1 MKRSKRWINNTKKIC
16 KIISKLIMMKILFHS
31 RLHYLHKKKN
41 ESIIYLVL
49 SGLSIG
55 FGLFSL
61 SLSLSNNGFG
71 LDFLAS
77 KAFSFL
83 ASWIFDS
90 RLNLAM
96 LDANDVFIDE
106 RLSAEMFDW
115 FNELVKFN
123 WFVLLNKLK
132 LFVKLVLLIILAV
145 YYPI

>member
-1 MKRSKRWINNTKKIC
+1 
-16 KIISKLIMMKILFHS
+16 MMKILFHS

-106 RLSAEMFDW
+106 RLSAEMFD
-115 FNELVKFN
+115 
-123 WFVLLNKLK
+123 
-132 LFVKLVLLIILAV
+132 
-145 YYPI
+145 